1 MRVRTQLTESLLDE
15 MAMDGS
21 EYPAVVKVFVQGIHT
36 GDVNNPSKLITQV
49 QHSAPGS
56 VGKRIKYDALS
67 NELTRQILKDTGLV
81 QKFEIPESFRDAVER
96 VQEIF
101 RNAIIKFMT
110 YMERTGG
117 NEGSY
122 GRYM

>member
-1 MRVRTQLTESLLDE
+1 MRVRTRLTEALLGE

-21 EYPAVVKVFVQGIHT
+21 VYPAVVKVFVQGIHT
-36 GDVNNPSKLITQV
+36 GDVNNPSKLVAQV
-49 QHSAPGS
+49 PPGS
-56 VGKRIKYDALS
+56 VGKRIKYDTLS

-81 QKFEIPESFRDAVER
+81 RKFEIPESFRDAVER

-101 RNAIIKFMT
+101 RDAVIKFMT

-117 NEGSY
+117 SEASY